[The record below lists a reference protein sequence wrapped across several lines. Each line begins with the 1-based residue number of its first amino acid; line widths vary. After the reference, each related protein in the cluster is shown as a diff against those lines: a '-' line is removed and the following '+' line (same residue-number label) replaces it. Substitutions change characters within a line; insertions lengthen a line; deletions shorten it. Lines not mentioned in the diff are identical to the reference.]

1 MKLKSFMNNLPM
13 WKKITVSYLFVISI
27 PIATSLFL
35 MNSMKNVVLENAIKE
50 ATNSIERVSIRLSQN
65 LDAVSSISYNIAY
78 DSALYDS
85 LTAKYKSDYDFARS
99 LWNQGNLSSYIEQS
113 NGNLPYLNYYVD
125 SNLVL
130 NNGYIKNTPK
140 EIAASSWYQQAAQS
154 KSTAF
159 WRYIDNPSFTE
170 KGTKDLTLCRPIHVR
185 GKFFGVLTTAVSSS
199 KIKEVLSQE
208 SSQTLLVSPDDLIV
222 GSNESDFL
230 GKSLTDVGLKRSGD
244 NYVQLSKASALNLTI
259 LSHDFTINNAEGTFH
274 IISLIP
280 KETILAKTSMIIRMS
295 YLTVLLGMIVSFI
308 GLILFSKLL
317 TLRLSKLDKDIR
329 RATKGDL
336 EFVPV
341 VDGTDEIGDLSMH
354 LGKMLN
360 NINSLI
366 NEVYLA
372 QIQKQQLETRQRD
385 IQLQVLNSQINPHFL
400 FNILESIRMKAVTSG
415 ESEIASAIKMLS
427 NMLRKSL
434 STKNE
439 PILLSYELELVSN
452 YLELQK
458 FRFENRFNYKINIYC
473 PIEDQKILPFTT
485 QPIVENAF
493 RHGIEEMSNKR
504 SGGYISVTVMGEEG
518 FLIIR
523 VADNGV
529 GIEEKVLEGIKKELA
544 KPSSETPSEH
554 IGIINVHQ
562 RIQLIYGTEYGISIS
577 SEKDKGT
584 IVTIRLPL

>member
-1 MKLKSFMNNLPM
+1 MNNLPM
-13 WKKITVSYLFVISI
+13 WKKITLSSLFVISI
-27 PIATSLFL
+27 PIATSFFL
-35 MNSMKNVVLENAIKE
+35 MNSMRNVVMENAIKE
-50 ATNSIERVSIRLSQN
+50 ANNSIERVSIRISQS
-65 LDAVSSISYNIAY
+65 LESVSSISYNIAY
-78 DSALYDS
+78 DSALYET
-85 LTAKYKSDYDFARS
+85 LTAKYKSDYDFAHS
-99 LWNQGNLSSYIEQS
+99 LWNQGNLTSYIEQS
-113 NGNLPYLNYYVD
+113 NGNLPYLNYYVN
-125 SNLVL
+125 SKFVL

-140 EIAASSWYQQAAQS
+140 EIAAASWYKKASDS
-154 KSTAF
+154 KSLAF
-159 WRYIDNPSFTE
+159 WRYIDNPSFSDR
-170 KGTKDLTLCRPIHVR
+170 GTKDLTLCRPIHVR

-199 KIKEVLSQE
+199 KIKEILSQE
-208 SSQTLLVSPDDLIV
+208 SSQTLLLTPDDTIA
-222 GSNESDFL
+222 GSNEPAFW
-230 GKSLTDVGLKRSGD
+230 GKSLTEAGLKKEGNHYLETES
-244 NYVQLSKASALNLTI
+244 NSKPALII
-259 LSHDFTINNAEGTFH
+259 LSHDFTINKTDGTFH

-280 KETILAKTSMIIRMS
+280 KDTILEKTSMIIRMS
-295 YLTVLLGMIVSFI
+295 YLTVLIGMIVSFT

-317 TLRLSKLDKDIR
+317 TLRLSKLDRDIR

-360 NINSLI
+360 NINNLI

-372 QIQKQQLETRQRD
+372 QIQKQQLEASQKD

-400 FNILESIRMKAVTSG
+400 FNILESIRMKAVTNS
-415 ESEIASAIKMLS
+415 ETEIASAIKLLS
-427 NMLRKSL
+427 NILRKSL

-439 PILLSYELELVSN
+439 PIFLSHELELVTS

-458 FRFENRFNYKINIYC
+458 FRFEDRFNYKINVYC
-473 PIEDQKILPFTT
+473 PIDNQKVLPFIT

-493 RHGIEEMSNKR
+493 RHGIEEMGNKR
-504 SGGYISVTVMGEEG
+504 SGGYISVTVMQEED

-529 GIEEKVLEGIKKELA
+529 GIEEQILEDIKSKLA
-544 KPSSETPSEH
+544 ASFGEAPSEH

-562 RIQLIYGTEYGISIS
+562 RIQLIYGTAYGISIS

-584 IVTIRLPL
+584 IVTIRLPR